1 MKMWKKIVGIILVIL
16 FAYIYAHVATTDT
29 KGFDMETFCMVLL
42 LISYIV
48 FFFKLLNKL
57 FSR

>member
-1 MKMWKKIVGIILVIL
+1 MKMWKKITGIILVIL
-16 FAYIYAHVATTDT
+16 FAYIYAHIAGTDT
-29 KGFDMETFCMVLL
+29 KRFDVETFCMVLL

-48 FFFKLLNKL
+48 FFFKMLVKL